1 MIIAIDASN
10 IIMES
15 GGYIHLKNILTKFDE
30 KKISKLYLFSSKQ
43 IISELNIKNKKI
55 ITLTHEYLNKGLVYR
70 IIWQI
75 FLLNSILKKLKCSAL
90 FIPGGYFFFKKIS
103 TFILIQNLLPFIKKP
118 KYHESISRKFKNIIL
133 DYLHTKSVKRSDGVI
148 FLSNYSK
155 KFFIS
160 YNVPKVVI
168 PHGIEDQFFK
178 KKNFFPPP
186 KKNKLKILYLSKLE
200 GYKNHKNIVL
210 AIYELLKKDYII
222 SLTLVGLEQLAKK
235 DLKLFNLIKKIN
247 KYYPNSIIL
256 RRLEKHDYIH
266 KIYRNYDLH
275 VFGSMCEAFGIII
288 LETIASSLPIV
299 CNNFPVFKE
308 ILNEHT
314 LYFNAQNPKNISF
327 TIEKYIKNP
336 TLKVRNTKK
345 LFKISKKFKWET
357 TSKATFNFIVNNT
370 KKVKD

>member
-133 DYLHTKSVKRSDGVI
+133 DYLHTKSVKRSNG
-148 FLSNYSK
+148 
-155 KFFIS
+155 
-160 YNVPKVVI
+160 
-168 PHGIEDQFFK
+168 
-178 KKNFFPPP
+178 
-186 KKNKLKILYLSKLE
+186 
-200 GYKNHKNIVL
+200 
-210 AIYELLKKDYII
+210 
-222 SLTLVGLEQLAKK
+222 
-235 DLKLFNLIKKIN
+235 
-247 KYYPNSIIL
+247 
-256 RRLEKHDYIH
+256 
-266 KIYRNYDLH
+266 
-275 VFGSMCEAFGIII
+275 
-288 LETIASSLPIV
+288 
-299 CNNFPVFKE
+299 
-308 ILNEHT
+308 
-314 LYFNAQNPKNISF
+314 
-327 TIEKYIKNP
+327 
-336 TLKVRNTKK
+336 
-345 LFKISKKFKWET
+345 
-357 TSKATFNFIVNNT
+357 
-370 KKVKD
+370 